1 LAYGVRLPVVV
12 CLGGSRC
19 RRARASRSDRYHSH
33 RGNRQAPPEAPPT
46 AYSLINRIGH
56 SHVLYRHHR
65 RFRDGRRSPE
75 TVELSGPSGLNSV
88 RWGSTSTMGSRR
100 ACRGNGVTF
109 VSVRLLP
116 NPQPAQ
122 LGLKSGSVGHLGHTR
137 RVCGTV
143 PCDMLFSDSSLM
155 VASFA
160 ACKHRP
166 SPGCQEIVTAWD
178 GARWWR
184 RDHAALPAIE
194 STE

>member
-100 ACRGNGVTF
+100 RA
-109 VSVRLLP
+109 
-116 NPQPAQ
+116 AA
-122 LGLKSGSVGHLGHTR
+122 
-137 RVCGTV
+137 
-143 PCDMLFSDSSLM
+143 M
-155 VASFA
+155 AS
-160 ACKHRP
+160 P
-166 SPGCQEIVTAWD
+166 S
-178 GARWWR
+178 
-184 RDHAALPAIE
+184 
-194 STE
+194 